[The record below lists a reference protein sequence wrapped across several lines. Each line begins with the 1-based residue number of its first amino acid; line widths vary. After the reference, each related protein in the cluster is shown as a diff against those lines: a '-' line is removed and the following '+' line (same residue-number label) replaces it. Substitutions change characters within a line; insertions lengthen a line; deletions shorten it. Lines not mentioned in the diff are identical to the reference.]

1 MPSFGEQR
9 AIVER
14 WPRFPSRERVDE
26 HRICLSFDDGPDPEG
41 TPAVL
46 DALEAIGA
54 RATFFMVGE
63 QAEAHAGLAR
73 EVAER
78 GHEIGLHGLRHVRPE
93 ELDDPEGDLRR
104 GLAVL
109 EQATGVVPAAFR
121 PPYGHFTA
129 PLYEA
134 AAELGLEPVLWSAWG
149 LDWEPIPAER
159 IADLVL
165 TDLQPG
171 AIVVLHDSARY
182 APRASVEPTVEALA
196 LIAAG
201 AARLGIELGPL

>member
-1 MPSFGEQR
+1 M
-9 AIVER
+9 A
-14 WPRFPSRERVDE
+14 
-26 HRICLSFDDGPDPEG
+26 LTFDDGPDPEG

-46 DALEAIGA
+46 EALDAIGT

-63 QAEAHAGLAR
+63 QAEAHPGLAL

-93 ELDDPEGDLRR
+93 ELEDPEDDLQRA
-104 GLAVL
+104 LAVI
-109 EQATGVVPAAFR
+109 EQATGVAPTTFR

-134 AAELGLEPVLWSAWG
+134 ATELGLEPVLWSAWG

-182 APRASVEPTVEALA
+182 GPRASVAPTAEALGQ
-196 LIAAG
+196 IAAG
-201 AARLGIELGPL
+201 AARLGIELEPL

>member
-14 WPRFPSRERVDE
+14 WQRFPSRERLDE
-26 HRICLSFDDGPDPEG
+26 HRVALTFDDGPDPEG

-46 DALEAIGA
+46 EALDAIGA

-63 QAEAHAGLAR
+63 QAEAHPRLGQ

-78 GHEIGLHGLRHVRPE
+78 GHGIGLHGLRHVRPD
-93 ELDDPEGDLRR
+93 ELDDPAGELRHA
-104 GLAVL
+104 LAVL
-109 EQATGVVPAAFR
+109 ERTTGVAPTTFR
-121 PPYGHFTA
+121 PPYGHFTE

-165 TDLQPG
+165 TDLEPG

-182 APRASVEPTVEALA
+182 APRASVEPTAEALGQIGA
-196 LIAAG
+196 R
-201 AARLGIELGPL
+201 AARAGIELQPL

>member
-1 MPSFGEQR
+1 M
-9 AIVER
+9 A
-14 WPRFPSRERVDE
+14 
-26 HRICLSFDDGPDPEG
+26 LTFDDGPDPEA

-46 DALEAIGA
+46 DALDAIGA

-63 QAEAHAGLAR
+63 QAEVHPGLAL

-78 GHEIGLHGLRHVRPE
+78 GHGIGLHGWRHVRPDG
-93 ELDDPEGDLRR
+93 LDDPAGDLQRA
-104 GLAVL
+104 LSVL
-109 EQATGVVPAAFR
+109 EQTTGVAPKTFR
-121 PPYGHFTA
+121 PPYGHFTP

-149 LDWEPIPAER
+149 LDWEPIPAAR

-165 TDLQPG
+165 TDLEPG

-182 APRASVEPTVEALA
+182 APRASVAPTAQALA
-196 LIAAG
+196 QIAAG
-201 AARLGIELGPL
+201 AARLGIELQPL

>member
-93 ELDDPEGDLRR
+93 ELDDPECDLRH

-182 APRASVEPTVEALA
+182 APRGSVEPTVEALA